1 MIRLRDLLKEEA
13 PKKETPYM
21 SGDTYI
27 GKEEAMRIYK
37 NMGYNFNPA
46 EFYMGMNVEL
56 EHQDVTEGSLVKTAM
71 IAAAHLKEIPNYYS
85 LLKKHVENPTVKED
99 GAPTGGIGLNLS
111 GGYINAA
118 PKPKDVKNIRK
129 TLNKEKRHD

>member
-1 MIRLRDLLKEEA
+1 MIRIRDLLSEA
-13 PKKETPYM
+13 IPKKETPYM

-27 GKEEAMRIYK
+27 GKEEAMRVYK
-37 NMGYNFNPA
+37 NMGYDFNPN
-46 EFYMGMNVEL
+46 EFYTGMNVEL

-85 LLKKHVENPTVKED
+85 LLKKYVEQSTVKED
-99 GAPTGGIGLNLS
+99 GAPTGGIGLNLP

-118 PKPKDVKNIRK
+118 PKPKDVKKTRK
-129 TLNKEKRHD
+129 TLNREKHRD